1 MRSPTR
7 QTRAQDFRIKK
18 YRSTFAL
25 HLAVMTVCA
34 ALLLSACASPS
45 RLVPAPDAE
54 RITPGGTIAVS
65 SAADVTVT
73 VDPDAWRGSVRIDHA
88 VTPIH
93 VKIENKSDR
102 KLLIR
107 YGDYAMVAANGE
119 RYAALPPYDIR
130 GSTEDPALAHRYSPV
145 DRLGFT
151 YDGFSVAPL
160 YRFMYPSLTVYDA
173 HRFRVDPLYY
183 DHYYPY
189 WARTR
194 VELPT
199 AEMLRFAL
207 PEGVLDEGGLLAG
220 FLYFEKIDSQL
231 QPPEIEFQAQIVDIV
246 SGEMIATLEVPFVI
260 ATEQTSS
267 AAN

>member
-1 MRSPTR
+1 MSFSRAFQADEFPTARQRS
-7 QTRAQDFRIKK
+7 I
-18 YRSTFAL
+18 FAL
-25 HLAVMTVCA
+25 NLTLLMIGA
-34 ALLLSACASPS
+34 ALLLAACAAPP
-45 RLVPAPDAE
+45 RLVPGPDAE
-54 RITPGGTIAVS
+54 RVAPGGTIAVS
-65 SAADVTVT
+65 SGGGVTMT
-73 VDPDAWRGSVRIDHA
+73 VDPDGWRGNVQIDDA

-107 YGDYAMVAANGE
+107 YSDYAMVAANGE

-130 GSTEDPALAHRYSPV
+130 GSVTDPTLASRYSPV

-151 YDGFSVAPL
+151 YDGFYVAPF
-160 YRFMYPSLTVYDA
+160 YRFMYPSLSVYDA
-173 HRFRVDPLYY
+173 HVFQMDSRYY

-189 WARTR
+189 WARAR

-220 FLYFEKIDSQL
+220 FLYFEKIDSEL
-231 QPPEIEFQAQIVDIV
+231 QPPEVAFQANVVDIT
-246 SGEMIATLEVPFVI
+246 SGEKVATLEVPFVI
-260 ATEQTSS
+260 ETEQSRS
-267 AAN
+267 ASN